1 MEVVKP
7 IFETTVISIDILYMK
22 STVDS
27 NSCGKI
33 NGFMS
38 DSGFLCKGMI

>member
-38 DSGFLCKGMI
+38 DSGFLCKGTI